1 VTNSK
6 VINILELATDIN
18 PNEDSLSDT
27 FGRIESLLQSE
38 LSDCYELLNTQTER
52 PSISLLESIAQIHC
66 AIDIIHSADT
76 PEQRNHVYSILK
88 EIKAA

>member
-38 LSDCYELLNTQTER
+38 LSDCYELLNT
-52 PSISLLESIAQIHC
+52 
-66 AIDIIHSADT
+66 
-76 PEQRNHVYSILK
+76 
-88 EIKAA
+88 